1 MALGA
6 VISLVLIGSGAASAQ
21 PAPPPEPVPPA
32 QSAPSTPQ
40 PKFHERV
47 EELARALQSNP
58 RLKNLSEQERLNRL
72 EFVIGN
78 TLFALLHEMG
88 HVAIDEMKLPVLGR
102 EEDEADAFAALRLLK
117 IGSDFSQRVLAEAAK
132 NWFLSARRDQ
142 ETGAQPVYY
151 GEHTMSQERAYQVVC
166 LMVGSDPAKFKS
178 LADQAQMPPERQE
191 TCRKDYGKI
200 SRSWDAV
207 LELHRRAPGQPQT
220 KIYVVYDNAAENL
233 AGFARGFRAVRI
245 LETVA
250 NRAAADFAW
259 PAPFTIEMRSCGRP
273 DAAWSEENRTLRIC
287 YELAFDFAQ
296 LYEAYIASASAP
308 PAPAATSK
316 RSQPTRS
323 RVRNASPSRTKS

>member
-1 MALGA
+1 MGIA
-6 VISLVLIGSGAASAQ
+6 ISLGLIGSGAASAQ
-21 PAPPPEPVPPA
+21 PPPPVGRAPA
-32 QSAPSTPQ
+32 TQPAPAEQ

-47 EELARALQSNP
+47 DELAHALQSNP
-58 RLKNLSEQERLNRL
+58 RLKNLSEQERVNRL

-117 IGSDFSQRVLAEAAK
+117 VGSDFSQRVLAEAAK
-132 NWFLSARRDQ
+132 NWFLSARRDE

-166 LMVGSDPAKFKS
+166 LMVGSDPARFKS
-178 LADQAQMPPERQE
+178 LADEAQMPPERQE
-191 TCRKDYGKI
+191 TCRKDYAKI

-207 LELHRRAPGQPQT
+207 LELHRRPPDQPQT
-220 KIYVVYDNAAENL
+220 RIFVVYDNASENL

-250 NRAAADFAW
+250 QRAAIDFAW
-259 PAPFTIEMRSCGRP
+259 PAPFTIEMRSCGNP
-273 DAAWSEENRTLRIC
+273 GAAWSDENRTLRMC

-296 LYEAYIASASAP
+296 LYEAYVAAASAP
-308 PAPAATSK
+308 ATPAAISK
-316 RSQPTRS
+316 RTQPARS
-323 RVRNASPSRTKS
+323 RLRNAAQPRTKS

>member
-1 MALGA
+1 MIHDRRAAIGA
-6 VISLVLIGSGAASAQ
+6 AISLMLIGSGAAFAQ
-21 PAPPPEPVPPA
+21 PTPAADPAPPA
-32 QSAPSTPQ
+32 QSAPPAPTT
-40 PKFHERV
+40 FHERV
-47 EELARALQSNP
+47 EELARALQDNP
-58 RLKNLSEQERLNRL
+58 RLKNLSEQQRLNRL
-72 EFVIGN
+72 DFVMGN

-102 EEDEADAFAALRLLK
+102 EEDEADTFATLRLLK

-142 ETGAQPVYY
+142 ETGSEPVYY
-151 GEHTMSQERAYQVVC
+151 GEHSMSQERAYQVVC

-178 LADQAQMPPERQE
+178 LADEAQMPPERQE

-207 LELHRRAPGQPQT
+207 LELHRRAPDQPLT
-220 KIYVVYDNAAENL
+220 RIYVVYDNAPENL

-250 NRAAADFAW
+250 QRSAADFAW
-259 PAPFTIEMRSCGRP
+259 PAPFTMEMRSCGRP
-273 DAAWSEENRTLRIC
+273 DAAWSEENRTLRMC

-296 LYEAYIASASAP
+296 LYEA
-308 PAPAATSK
+308 
-316 RSQPTRS
+316 
-323 RVRNASPSRTKS
+323 

>member
-1 MALGA
+1 M
-6 VISLVLIGSGAASAQ
+6 SLALIGSGAVSTQPTPAAS
-21 PAPPPEPVPPA
+21 VA
-32 QSAPSTPQ
+32 QSGPADAQ

-47 EELARALQSNP
+47 EELAHALQNNP
-58 RLKNLSEQERLNRL
+58 RLKNLSEQQRLNRL

-102 EEDEADAFAALRLLK
+102 AEDEADAFATLRLLK

-132 NWFLSARRDQ
+132 NWFLSARRDK
-142 ETGAQPVYY
+142 ETGARPVYY

-166 LMVGSDPAKFKS
+166 LMVGSDPPKFKS
-178 LADQAQMPPERQE
+178 LADEAQMPPERQE

-200 SRSWDAV
+200 SRSWDEV
-207 LELHRRAPGQPQT
+207 LEPHRRAPGQPQT
-220 KIYVVYDNAAENL
+220 KIYVVYNDAAENL

-250 NRAAADFAW
+250 QRASADFAW

-273 DAAWSEENRTLRIC
+273 QSAWGEENRTLLIC

-296 LYEAYIASASAP
+296 LYEAYVASASAP
-308 PAPAATSK
+308 APPAAIGK
-316 RSQPTRS
+316 RTPPTGSQL
-323 RVRNASPSRTKS
+323 RNAPQTRTDGSR